1 MMPIDQLAIMLTGVS
16 AAWILNGP
24 EGRARR
30 YACLIGLAG
39 QPFWFWST
47 WSHGQWGM
55 FIVTAGFTLAYLRG
69 VWLTWIRPRIGEM
82 GIFFNRS
89 ALWIGAHYSPANRR
103 WCINV
108 VPCTTFWL
116 TLPSGNVP
124 ERAKL

>member
-1 MMPIDQLAIMLTGVS
+1 MPIDQLAIMLTGVS

-24 EGRARR
+24 EGGYRR

-69 VWLTWIRPRIGEM
+69 VWLTWIRPRIGDF
-82 GIFFNRS
+82 GLFFNRS
-89 ALWIGAHYSPANRR
+89 ALWMGAHYSPANRR

-108 VPCTTFWL
+108 LPCTTFWL
-116 TLPSGNVP
+116 TLPGGNVP
-124 ERAKL
+124 ERVKL